1 MKTTAKKGITGKTIA
16 FTVIGGVLTV
26 GVAYVIYQ
34 LLNKKPTTFGEG
46 LTDVIDTVKETPSI
60 VTSTIGKYT
69 DKGFPL
75 KVGSGGDNVIS
86 LQKFLNAQSGYGLVV
101 DGKFGALTQKAVIGE
116 QGVDESSWTNF
127 KSMYPDAVKGQV
139 TKSYFDNFIKGKY

>member
-1 MKTTAKKGITGKTIA
+1 MKTTAKKGMTGKTIA

-34 LLNKKPTTFGEG
+34 LLNKKPSTFGEG
-46 LTDVIDTVKETPSI
+46 LTDVIDTVKEAPSV
-60 VTSTIGKYT
+60 VTSTVGKYT
-69 DKGFPL
+69 DKG
-75 KVGSGGDNVIS
+75 GSGGDNVIS
-86 LQKFLNAQSGYGLVV
+86 LQKFLNAQSGYNLVT

-116 QGVDESSWTNF
+116 QGIDESSWTNF

-139 TKSYFDNFIKGKY
+139 TKGYFDNFIKGKY